1 MRLPWIS
8 FALGALLVVG
18 GCAPA
23 GDAAELSQA
32 EVEKLLG
39 EYHLALVAAYTSGDA
54 GKLAEVATER
64 EQARIAGQ
72 IAAFEA
78 QGTAL
83 RPSVERVTVESV
95 SSAGRTSIAVAALE
109 KWDLRTVALGTEQ
122 TLGEAPDQ
130 ENRVD
135 YTLIRDAGR
144 WKVLARILRA
154 SSVDS

>member
-1 MRLPWIS
+1 MRFRGFS
-8 FALGALLVVG
+8 FAFGALLLLN
-18 GCAPA
+18 GCNRP
-23 GDAAELSQA
+23 DTDAELSRA
-32 EVEKLLG
+32 EVEKLLE
-39 EYHLALVAAYTSGDA
+39 EYHVALVAAYTAGDA
-54 GKLAEVATER
+54 GKLALVATER

-83 RPSVERVTVESV
+83 RPALERLTVESV
-95 SSAGRTSIAVAALE
+95 STAGRTSIAVAALE

-130 ENRVD
+130 ENRVE
-135 YTLIRDAGR
+135 YTLIRDGGR